1 MKKTLVAL
9 SVLASL
15 PMLAKSSEI
24 TIYGKID
31 VGLAYTYVDHG
42 LDGVDT
48 TNKLQ
53 MMSGQTAGSRVGMRG
68 YEELGDGNK
77 VGFIL
82 ETGMNMDTGALG
94 QEGRLFG
101 RQAVLLCRR
110 PLRQL
115 QDGPAGLPDV
125 GLS

>member
-31 VGLAYTYVDHG
+31 VGLAYTSVDHG

-101 RQAVLLCRR
+101 RQAVLYV
-110 PLRQL
+110 
-115 QDGPAGLPDV
+115 DGPYGNFKM
-125 GLS
+125 G